1 MMKLFLLTSLLVYS
15 LFAEVKGLKEY
26 DLAMKYLAEQNY
38 KAALKPLQTAAEN
51 NISNAQYNL
60 ALMYYRGDGVQQD
73 VKKSAEWL
81 EKAAK
86 NGHERAIANI
96 GRIYMQLLDFKK
108 ARHWLEINVK
118 NGDKEAEL
126 LLKEIEAAEQRLA
139 LLKPL
144 KLLTQRNNMPNN
156 N

>member
-1 MMKLFLLTSLLVYS
+1 MMKLFLLAFLLVFS
-15 LFAEVKGLKEY
+15 LFADEVKGVKEY

-38 KAALKPLQTAAEN
+38 KAALKPMQTAAEN

-60 ALMYYRGDGVQQD
+60 ALMYYQGDGVKQD
-73 VKKSAEWL
+73 LKKSAKWL

-86 NGHERAIANI
+86 NGHKKAIANI

-108 ARHWLEINVK
+108 AHYWLEINAK

-126 LLKEIEAAEQRLA
+126 LLKEIKA
-139 LLKPL
+139 
-144 KLLTQRNNMPNN
+144 TNSN
-156 N
+156 